1 MVDVLDRLSSALAD
15 RYAFEGEA
23 GRGGMARVFI
33 ARDLRHGRRVAIKM
47 FDAGHATDA
56 ERARFLREIRVSAQ
70 LQHPHILPLY
80 DSGETDGL
88 LWFVMPYVEG
98 ESLRERLGREGQLP
112 VSDALRLA
120 CEVADALVY
129 AHAHGVV
136 HRDIKPENILLSEGH
151 ALLGDFGIAR
161 ALSRTLGER
170 ITETGMALGTPA
182 YMSPEQASG
191 EHGVDARSDVYSLGV
206 VLYEMLVGE
215 PPFTGPNAQVVMS
228 RRFTRPA
235 PLPSAT
241 RESVPRVVDEVVNR
255 ALARVPADRYASAE
269 EFLRELRTVTATTEQ
284 PARARAGWWTPAR
297 VAVIALVPIVILA
310 GMLLRDARTPTPPL
324 DPDVLAVLAFKQRE
338 PGEELPLTG
347 HQTEILLYEAMGRWE
362 GLRLVNE
369 LRVADARLRAGDDL
383 GTLSGTL
390 ALARVLGAGLTAWG
404 EMWTFDGAIHVRG
417 TLYDSRAGEAI
428 RTHTVRITP
437 DLSNAVDMFAE
448 LADSLLVGRPD
459 VIAAGTGASGTRSL
473 AAWRAYERAHGHLA
487 DWQLEKAREEFLT
500 AMREDPNYPHAH
512 LWHGQVSLW
521 IGRPRAEWRGAAS
534 RAVALRHGLS
544 TRDAALSEGLLAIAE
559 MRYPDACDAFGALT
573 ARDSLDF
580 AAWYGLGECHRLD
593 RLVRADPAS
602 PSGWSFRGSA
612 ETAVAAYARARVII
626 PSAHQAFTGLAY
638 ERLGGLLYT
647 EPNIVRLGYA
657 VNGDTSRFGAYASL
671 RHDTL
676 TFVPYPWEDVTSGR
690 VSAFDP
696 SMAIAR
702 NRGVLLQITRTW
714 VAAFPQSP
722 EAHEALALV
731 LESTGELVGDRVGR
745 FASATMARAL
755 SLTSARAARVRMAAA
770 NVRIHLKGG
779 QFEYAANLADSL
791 LASVRNP
798 GSDEAYTLAA
808 MAALRGRPSMAA
820 EMMTI
825 ASRDGERDFLSWTG
839 DRISV
844 PPQVMIASRPL
855 VAYAALGVHADSVHL
870 LSIRLRDMIDALVP
884 PHLREPLMDHA
895 LGEPLMLAYDFA
907 GPGSVHQ
914 GARSPEQPPRRFH
927 PLLRAQAHLSRGDT
941 RAARI
946 AMRESAAQRRGLG
959 AADVTIDVTFVEAAL
974 LAALGDTVAAVRMLD
989 QSLSALAAQPRFLL
1003 ELVPQVGALVRA
1015 MALRA
1020 DLAAARGDHPTARR
1034 WAATVLVLWS
1044 EAEPALRPVLARMSN
1059 FTRSR

>member
-88 LWFVMPYVEG
+88 LWFVMPFVEG

-215 PPFTGPNAQVVMS
+215 PPFTGPNAQVIMS

-235 PLPSAT
+235 PSPSAT
-241 RESVPRVVDEVVNR
+241 RESVPRAIDEVVRR
-255 ALARVPADRYASAE
+255 ALARVPADRFASAE
-269 EFLRELRTVTATTEQ
+269 EFLREMRAVTAATEQ
-284 PARARAGWWTPAR
+284 SAGAKAGWWTPAR
-297 VAVIALVPIVILA
+297 VAVIALLPIVVLA
-310 GMLLRDARTPTPPL
+310 GMLLRDSRTRTPEL
-324 DPDVLAVLAFKQRE
+324 DPDVVAVLAFKQRE
-338 PGEELPLTG
+338 PEQELPLTG
-347 HQTEILLYEAMGRWE
+347 HQSEILLYEAMGRWE

-369 LRVADARLRAGDDL
+369 LRVADAKVRTGDDL

-390 ALARVLGAGLTAWG
+390 SLARLLGAGLTAWG

-428 RTHTVRITP
+428 RTHTVRIAP

-459 VIAAGTGASGTRSL
+459 VTAAGTGASGTRSL
-473 AAWRAYERAHGHLA
+473 AAWRAYERAHGQLA
-487 DWQLEKAREEFLT
+487 GWQLDEARQGFLT
-500 AMREDPNYPHAH
+500 ATREDPNYPHAH
-512 LWHGQVSLW
+512 LWLAQISLW
-521 IGRPRAEWRGAAS
+521 GGRPRAEWRSAAA

-544 TRDAALSEGLLAIAE
+544 TREAALSEALLAIAE
-559 MRYPDACDAFGALT
+559 MRYRDACDEFGALT

-593 RLVRADPAS
+593 RLVQPDPAS

-612 ETAVAAYARARVII
+612 ETAVAAYARALQII

-638 ERLGGLLYT
+638 ERLGRLLYT
-647 EPNIVRLGYA
+647 EQNILMLGHA
-657 VNGDTSRFGAYASL
+657 VNGDTSWFGAYASL

-676 TFVPYPWEDVTSGR
+676 TYVPHPWEDVTSGR

-714 VAAFPQSP
+714 VAAFPRSS

-731 LESTGELVGDRVGR
+731 LESTGELVGDQVGR
-745 FASATMARAL
+745 SASATMARAL
-755 SLTSARAARVRMAAA
+755 ELSTARAARVRMAAA
-770 NVRIHLKGG
+770 NARIHLKAG
-779 QFEYAANLADSL
+779 QFERAAILADSL
-791 LASVRNP
+791 LASVSDA
-798 GSDEAYTLAA
+798 GSDEAYALAA
-808 MAALRGRPSMAA
+808 VAALRGKPSMAA
-820 EMMTI
+820 DLLMI
-825 ASRDGERDFLSWTG
+825 ASRDAERDFISSTG
-839 DRISV
+839 ERSSV
-844 PPQVMIASRPL
+844 PPQVMVASRPL
-855 VAYAALGVHADSVHL
+855 LAYAALGVHADSVHL
-870 LSIRLRDMIDALVP
+870 LDIRLQEMIDALVAP
-884 PHLREPLMDHA
+884 RLRESVVSHILR
-895 LGEPLMLAYDFA
+895 EPLMLAYDFA
-907 GPGSVHQ
+907 GPGSVHHGPQ
-914 GARSPEQPPRRFH
+914 SPD
-927 PLLRAQAHLSRGDT
+927 PLLRAQAELSRGDV
-941 RAARI
+941 RAARVALRQI
-946 AMRESAAQRRGLG
+946 EAQRRDMRT
-959 AADVTIDVTFVEAAL
+959 ADVTMDVTFMEAAL
-974 LAALGDTVAAVRMLD
+974 LAAAGDTATAARMLD
-989 QSLSALAAQPRFLL
+989 ESLSALAAQPRWLL
-1003 ELVPQVGALVRA
+1003 EFVPQAGALVRA

-1020 DLAAARGDHPTARR
+1020 ELAAARGDHATARR
-1034 WAATVLVLWS
+1034 WAASVLVLWAD
-1044 EAEPALRPVLARMSN
+1044 AEPPLRHVLARMSS
-1059 FTRSR
+1059 FTRAR